1 MSLRGGTFKA
11 DISPDVVVGT
21 PLVRAYGDDYFHLGN
36 QRYHD
41 ALMLHQGAI
50 IAPWRACS
58 VAELSLGDIQPVLD
72 QPPEIFLLGTGRRF
86 AFPPEAIISALSTAG
101 IGFEFMD
108 SRAAARTYNIIV
120 SEGRTI
126 SACLFLPQHRG

>member
-1 MSLRGGTFKA
+1 MSLQGGTFQA
-11 DISPDVVVGT
+11 DISPDVVAGT

-36 QRYHD
+36 ERYHD
-41 ALMLHQGAI
+41 AIMLHQGAI
-50 IAPWRACS
+50 IAPWQAHN
-58 VAELSLGDIQPVLD
+58 VAELSLDDIQAVLD
-72 QPPEIFLLGTGRRF
+72 QPPEIFLLGTGRRIT
-86 AFPPEAIISALSTAG
+86 FPPEVIVSALSTAG

-126 SACLFLPQHRG
+126 SACLFLPQHTD